1 MKNGKR
7 ISLSI
12 SEKHDAYTEPAD
24 TKENSTAAEIQAWLI
39 AQISGR
45 SGIAPEDI
53 NIRKPFV
60 YHGLTSKQVVSMTGK
75 FVGISGSNYGRLL
88 FEDSAHLN
96 LYGSPGFAM
105 RRAGENFQKKAK
117 KSLTNRFA
125 EVRQN

>member
-1 MKNGKR
+1 MGERTFLDASAERDVYMK
-7 ISLSI
+7 
-12 SEKHDAYTEPAD
+12 PAV
-24 TKENSTAAEIQAWLI
+24 TKKQPTAAEIEAWLI

-45 SGIAPEDI
+45 SGRATDDTDI
-53 NIRKPFV
+53 REPFV
-60 YHGLTSKQVVSMTGK
+60 YHGLNSKQVVSMTGK

-96 LYGSPGFAM
+96 LYGSLCFAM